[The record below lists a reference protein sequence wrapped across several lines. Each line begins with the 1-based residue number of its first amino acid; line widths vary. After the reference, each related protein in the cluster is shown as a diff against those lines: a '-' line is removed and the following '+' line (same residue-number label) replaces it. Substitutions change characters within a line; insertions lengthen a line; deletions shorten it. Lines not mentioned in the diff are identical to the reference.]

1 MLSGIWILKILF
13 LEQRGVTSLIQLFNV
28 TKTYPNGVKALND
41 ISLTINKGD
50 FAFLVGPSGAGKS
63 TLIKLLYREELPDR
77 GQIMLKNKS
86 ICRMKSGEVPYLRRS
101 IGVVFQDF
109 KLLAESTAFEN
120 IAFTLQV
127 VECPKKEIYEK
138 TVKVLE
144 LVGLKG
150 KGERY
155 PHQLSGGEQQRVA
168 IARAIV
174 NNPDL
179 IVADEPTGNLDPDT
193 SWEIMDLFSEV
204 NKRGTTIV
212 IASHAKEVV
221 DGMKKR
227 VIALEQ
233 GQIVRDEKRGGY
245 GYES

>member
-1 MLSGIWILKILF
+1 
-13 LEQRGVTSLIQLFNV
+13 VTSLIQLFNV
-28 TKTYPNGVKALND
+28 TKTYPNGVRALND

-50 FAFLVGPSGAGKS
+50 FVFMVGPSGAGKS
-63 TLIKLLYREELPDR
+63 TLVRLLYREELPDR
-77 GQIMLKNKS
+77 GQIMVKSKS
-86 ICRMKSGEVPYLRRS
+86 ICRMKPKEVPYLRRS
-101 IGVVFQDF
+101 VGVVFQDF
-109 KLLAESTAFEN
+109 KLLAERTAFEN

-127 VECPKKEIYEK
+127 VECPRKEVYER
-138 TVKVLE
+138 TIKVLE
-144 LVGLKG
+144 QVGLKG
-150 KGERY
+150 KGDRY

-193 SWEIMDLFSEV
+193 SWDIMDLFEKV
-204 NKRGTTIV
+204 NKRGTTIIV
-212 IASHAKEVV
+212 ATHAKEVV

-233 GQIVRDEKRGGY
+233 GKIVRDELRGGY
-245 GYES
+245 GYEN

>member
-1 MLSGIWILKILF
+1 M
-13 LEQRGVTSLIQLFNV
+13 IQLFNV
-28 TKTYPNGVKALND
+28 TKTYPNGVRALND
-41 ISLTINKGD
+41 ISLTISKGE
-50 FAFLVGPSGAGKS
+50 FVFMVGPSGAGKS
-63 TLIKLLYREELPDR
+63 TLVRLLYREELPDR
-77 GQIMLKNKS
+77 GQIMVKSKS
-86 ICRMKSGEVPYLRRS
+86 ICRMKPEEVPYLRRS
-101 IGVVFQDF
+101 VGVVFQDF
-109 KLLAESTAFEN
+109 KLLAERTAFEN

-127 VECPKKEIYEK
+127 VECPRREVYER

-144 LVGLKG
+144 QVGLKD
-150 KGERY
+150 KGDNY

-174 NNPDL
+174 NNPEL

-193 SWEIMDLFSEV
+193 SWDIMGLFEKI

-212 IASHAKEVV
+212 VATHAKEVV

-233 GQIVRDEKRGGY
+233 GKVVRDELRGGY
-245 GYES
+245 GYEN